1 MPETEAPQTK
11 EPAVQVGDVW
21 QSNGPKMAR
30 VRVLE
35 ITSLGLVR
43 WSGITI
49 RDAGAARDFARNRVL
64 VERDGKP
71 VGAEEPV

>member
-1 MPETEAPQTK
+1 MRTSTK
-11 EPAVQVGDVW
+11 EPAVQIGDVW
-21 QSNGPKMAR
+21 QSNGPKKAK
-30 VRVLE
+30 VRVYE

-49 RDAGAARDFARNRVL
+49 RDAGAAHDFTRNRVL

-71 VGAEEPV
+71 VSAKEPR